1 MHLFGDRQSSQ
12 SNLVDGDPLSLPPA
26 QAQSVGIPGSW
37 LWNEF
42 LGREEASNLLHE
54 LIHDSNLGWRQRSL
68 CFAGREVAVPRLTAW
83 VGSHPY
89 TWSGHREEPAPWGP
103 LCALRA
109 RVEQET
115 GHHFNGAMLNLYRSG
130 EDSISWHADDEP
142 ELGPTSAVVIASVS
156 LGVTRRFQ
164 LRRREEGSKILSIDL
179 SSGSLL
185 FLGPGSQSD
194 WLHRVSKSPSS
205 PPNPAPLFTNPT
217 HQRRVNITFRR
228 VSS

>member
-1 MHLFGDRQSSQ
+1 MS
-12 SNLVDGDPLSLPPA
+12 PPPA
-26 QAQSVGIPGSW
+26 PAQSIVIPGSW

-42 LGREEASNLLHE
+42 LGREEASGLLCE
-54 LIHDSNLGWRQRSL
+54 LICDSDLGWRQRSL
-68 CFAGREVAVPRLTAW
+68 RFAGREVAVPRLTAW
-83 VGSHPY
+83 VGDHPY

-103 LCALRA
+103 LHALRT

-142 ELGPTSAVVIASVS
+142 ELGPTSAVAIASVS

-194 WLHRVSKSPSS
+194 WLHRVPKSPSPHPS
-205 PPNPAPLFTNPT
+205 PVSLFAGQTR
-217 HQRRVNITFRR
+217 QDRVNITFRR
-228 VSS
+228 VNA